1 MSPPDT
7 NSVPDLVTLVE
18 CKQMQSDFAKYLKN
32 FEVQTDELRRQ
43 NKVLYD
49 RYEKEAFRTDELR
62 NSITQAK
69 KKIENIENE
78 LSSKLEYMQTT
89 EKRLY
94 DELETPVLS

>member
-49 RYEKEAFRTDELR
+49 RYEKEAFLTDELR

>member
-49 RYEKEAFRTDELR
+49 RYEKEAFRSDELR

>member
-69 KKIENIENE
+69 KKI
-78 LSSKLEYMQTT
+78 
-89 EKRLY
+89 
-94 DELETPVLS
+94 